1 LLKEHWRSIRK
12 LLFAAYLCIVAFC
25 FQVSIFIDAWLQGVG
40 CEYDSRDK
48 LLLSVVI
55 IWGLA
60 LWNQNNWSI
69 FRSRSNLE
77 VMKPVI
83 SASFKASAVFLV
95 YLYIIR
101 HPVQYQLQTGIFL
114 ILSIVCLNL
123 IQLSI
128 NIILQHYRKQ
138 GYSYQTVLVVGM
150 GNKAKQFADK
160 IHNNAHWGYKIA
172 GFIDSCINDDQN
184 SDLRL
189 WSYRDIPG
197 IGTIGDLPDIIKTQQ
212 VDWVIFALENDKLAQ
227 VKHAV
232 VACQKM
238 GTRVVVLADLFPA
251 MYSKIKNDAVFG
263 YPVLCF
269 DTTPQKGVRLVIK
282 EIFDRVVAVVGI
294 VLISPILITAT
305 FAVKLFSKGSILFIQ
320 ERLGLNGRKFKMYKF
335 RTMVPEAEKLKS
347 DLATQNEMDG
357 PVFKIENDPRIT
369 PVGRLLR
376 KTSIDELPQ
385 LFNVVKGDMSL
396 VGPRPALLN
405 EVKQYD
411 PWQRRRLSIKPGITC
426 LWQINGRNNINF
438 EKWMELDLEYIDN
451 WSLWLDT
458 KILAKTLP
466 AVLSRK
472 GAK

>member
-1 LLKEHWRSIRK
+1 
-12 LLFAAYLCIVAFC
+12 
-25 FQVSIFIDAWLQGVG
+25 
-40 CEYDSRDK
+40 
-48 LLLSVVI
+48 
-55 IWGLA
+55 
-60 LWNQNNWSI
+60 
-69 FRSRSNLE
+69 
-77 VMKPVI
+77 MKPVT
-83 SASFKASAVFLV
+83 SASLKAAAVFLV

-128 NIILQHYRKQ
+128 NIILQHYRKH
-138 GYSYQTVLVVGM
+138 GYSYQTVLIVGM

-160 IHNNAHWGYKIA
+160 IHNNARWGYKIA
-172 GFIDSCINDDQN
+172 GFIDSCINDDKN

-197 IGTIGDLPDIIKTQQ
+197 IGTIG
-212 VDWVIFALENDKLAQ
+212 
-227 VKHAV
+227 
-232 VACQKM
+232 ACQKM

-251 MYSKIKNDAVFG
+251 MYSKIKTDEVFG

-294 VLISPILITAT
+294 VLVSPILITAT

-347 DLATQNEMDG
+347 DLAAQNEMDG

-411 PWQRRRLSIKPGITC
+411 SWQRRRLTIKPGITC

-458 KILAKTLP
+458 KILARTLP